1 MDRRR
6 AWGEV
11 IMSRVLAVLGSAL
24 FLVLAPGIVAGLVPW
39 WISKWQVRAPLLGFP
54 LIRAL
59 GVLAVVVSILVL
71 LESFARFALQGV
83 GTPAPL
89 LPTRHLVVKG
99 LYRYVRNPMYLAVVS
114 AILGESM
121 IPGSLSLLAYSALI
135 WLTFHIFVLAY
146 EEPNLRRTFGAE
158 YDAFCANVPRWVPRF
173 SPWSGSTKR

>member
-11 IMSRVLAVLGSAL
+11 IMSRVLAVSGSAL

-39 WISKWQVRAPLLGFP
+39 WISKWQVQAPLLGFP
-54 LIRAL
+54 PIRAL
-59 GVLAVVVSILVL
+59 EVLAVVVSILVL

-121 IPGSLSLLAYSALI
+121 ILGSLSLLAY
-135 WLTFHIFVLAY
+135 
-146 EEPNLRRTFGAE
+146 GA
-158 YDAFCANVPRWVPRF
+158 FI
-173 SPWSGSTKR
+173 